1 MCMGLLTFP
10 VGLQEVSAVQSIGE
24 YIINK
29 FPERWLHK
37 DDKSDNKESENG
49 EREDNSVLFRWR

>member
-1 MCMGLLTFP
+1 MSLLTFP
-10 VGLQEVSAVQSIGE
+10 VGSQEVSVVQGIGE

-29 FPERWLHK
+29 VPERWLHK
-37 DDKSDNKESENG
+37 DDKSNNKESENG

>member
-1 MCMGLLTFP
+1 MGLLTFP
-10 VGLQEVSAVQSIGE
+10 VGLQEVSMVQSIGE
-24 YIINK
+24 YIIK
-29 FPERWLHK
+29 KVPERWVYK